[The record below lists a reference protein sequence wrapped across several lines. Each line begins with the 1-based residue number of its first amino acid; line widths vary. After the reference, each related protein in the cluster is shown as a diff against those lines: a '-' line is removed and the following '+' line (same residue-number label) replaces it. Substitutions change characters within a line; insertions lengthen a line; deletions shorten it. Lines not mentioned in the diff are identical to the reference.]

1 VTNTFRSGPNPVY
14 FKYDFWYVAVA
25 DSEGNMVA
33 SKTNRSQF
41 NDFTKFMHVKKD
53 MLYDKTLSPIPYKS
67 RY

>member
-1 VTNTFRSGPNPVY
+1 
-14 FKYDFWYVAVA
+14 VAVA

-53 MLYDKTLSPIPYKS
+53 MLYDKTLSPIPFKS